1 MPVPVPVPLPVPLPV
16 PVPVRMLSNVT
27 IFPTKRKNRPQ
38 LRGVPGPHPLPAL
51 GRGIVVH
58 RLRLRRVMLRL
69 TPLVTAA
76 APVLLVLNL
85 VTGFAWDIQTEAAM
99 T

>member
-1 MPVPVPVPLPVPLPV
+1 
-16 PVPVRMLSNVT
+16 
-27 IFPTKRKNRPQ
+27 
-38 LRGVPGPHPLPAL
+38 
-51 GRGIVVH
+51 
-58 RLRLRRVMLRL
+58 MLRL